1 MALHIV
7 EIIVILWFFMCDT
20 RYYAILF
27 WRQKKQKIYNF
38 RSSESPAR
46 EEAPIKYLTKRI
58 YNM

>member
-1 MALHIV
+1 MIFYV
-7 EIIVILWFFMCDT
+7 RYQILCYF
-20 RYYAILF
+20 ILKT
-27 WRQKKQKIYNF
+27 KKKKIYNF